1 MKKTNASIITA
12 EIESVINW
20 HYQIL
25 GKEITDQE
33 MKVFFQVIVADNPLF
48 PTNEHIE
55 VVLKAFFSAIHYGNA
70 ELKGT
75 NIRSHSVLIN
85 EWLKNRSTIR
95 PVAKSENRSGKP
107 DDWVYDPNEPL
118 PADITKDRAVYLLN
132 ALARWRGSSL
142 EDWRYKMIQ
151 PLPIG
156 TANGWKHY
164 IDKLKARVKGS
175 A

>member
-1 MKKTNASIITA
+1 MKKTNSAYLTS

-20 HYQIL
+20 HFQIL
-25 GKEITDQE
+25 GKDITDQE
-33 MKVFFQVIVADNPLF
+33 MKVFYQVIVTDNPLF
-48 PTNEHIE
+48 PSNEHIE

-95 PVAKSENRSGKP
+95 PVGKLDNRSGKP
-107 DDWVYDPNEPL
+107 DDWIYDPNEPL
-118 PADITKDRAVYLLN
+118 PAEIDKDKALYLLN
-132 ALARWRGSSL
+132 ALAKWRGSSL
-142 EDWRYKMIQ
+142 EDWRYKIIK

-156 TANGWKHY
+156 SAEGWRHY
-164 IDKLKARVKGS
+164 IDKLKARAKGI